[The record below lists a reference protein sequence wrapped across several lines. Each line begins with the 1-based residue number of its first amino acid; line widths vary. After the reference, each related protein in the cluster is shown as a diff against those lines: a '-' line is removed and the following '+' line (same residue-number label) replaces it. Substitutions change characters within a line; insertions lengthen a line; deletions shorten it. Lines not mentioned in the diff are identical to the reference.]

1 MNKIIKKFSAGIQ
14 KKANIL
20 LEEIKYN
27 LINENT
33 RHVSGYKN
41 SIF

>member
-14 KKANIL
+14 KKTNIL

-33 RHVSGYKN
+33 RHVFGYKN